1 MRTSSGLLK
10 YGLLLLLLTA
20 APASYAQNRP
30 AAAVN
35 TPAET
40 SAAWLARVR
49 PLPHRAQVAALCE
62 RLRADARRTFW
73 NDQLPHAAC
82 FMGISAA
89 TRVAWETARRA
100 MPDTVVH
107 DYRLLC
113 VVNGRLLS
121 GGSEAVA
128 AVADVPVSAIR
139 HLTFLTSPAAAA
151 AVYGFRAG
159 GGVVLLKMKK

>member
-1 MRTSSGLLK
+1 MRAPSGLLK

-20 APASYAQNRP
+20 GLVSYAQNP
-30 AAAVN
+30 AAAAVN

-49 PLPHRAQVAALCE
+49 PLPHRAQVAALRE
-62 RLRADARRTFW
+62 RLRADAHRTFW
-73 NDQLPHAAC
+73 NDQLPQAAC
-82 FMGISAA
+82 FMGVSAA

-121 GGSEAVA
+121 GGSEAA
-128 AVADVPVSAIR
+128 AADVPASAIR
-139 HLTFLTSPAAAA
+139 RLTFLTSPAAAA
-151 AVYGFRAG
+151 VYGSRAG

>member
-1 MRTSSGLLK
+1 MHAPSGLLK

-20 APASYAQNRP
+20 GLVCNAQSRP
-30 AAAVN
+30 AAVN
-35 TPAET
+35 MPVET

-49 PLPHRAQVAALCE
+49 PLPHRAQVAALRE

-82 FMGISAA
+82 FMGVSAA
-89 TRVAWETARRA
+89 TRVAWEAARRA

-121 GGSEAVA
+121 GGSEAAA
-128 AVADVPVSAIR
+128 AVADVPASAIR
-139 HLTFLTSPAAAA
+139 HLTFLTSPAAE
-151 AVYGFRAG
+151 AVYGSRAG